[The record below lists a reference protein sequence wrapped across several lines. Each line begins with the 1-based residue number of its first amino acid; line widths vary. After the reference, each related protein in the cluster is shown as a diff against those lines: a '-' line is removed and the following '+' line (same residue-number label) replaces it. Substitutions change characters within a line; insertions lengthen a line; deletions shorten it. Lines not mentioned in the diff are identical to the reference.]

1 MRNIQKLSGDMPI
14 ELSLLR
20 DSSCPPQCIY
30 KSPYTEDLLVGMSQ
44 SISNASIIMRY
55 NIEDSGSQIEP
66 EIIGYIENW
75 FPTLWTDNVNGDI
88 IVSGFYSGFKVMDR
102 AGIHRFLYTKTP
114 AGSLLSPKGLCTD
127 PLSGFYRIMRSY
139 DQQMWPVSFILPVKT
154 MRCSLMYDY
163 ETHLLWVRDMSY
175 IMSAYRYIERQD
187 ILTGNIFF
195 I

>member
-1 MRNIQKLSGDMPI
+1 MRIHDQPVSLCISATQTVTRNKELIYIDRMRNIQKLSGDMPI

-127 PLSGFYRIMRSY
+127 PLSHILVSTGSCVLMISKCGQFLSY
-139 DQQMWPVSFILPVKT
+139 FLSKPCDAV
-154 MRCSLMYDY
+154 
-163 ETHLLWVRDMSY
+163 
-175 IMSAYRYIERQD
+175 
-187 ILTGNIFF
+187 
-195 I
+195 